1 MQRLRITYSK
11 GNELMFTGNLDMQK
25 VWERTFRR
33 ADLELAYS
41 QGFHPQPRMHQAC
54 PLPLGFTSENEL
66 VDFWLNSD
74 ESITEVLRKLKSA
87 LQPGITILDLRPV
100 SMERKALQTLVTA
113 AKYRVFFDEEVDL
126 DGIEALLTN
135 LKNKKNCI
143 RTRRGKEYD
152 LLPLIQDIVFV
163 NEKPAYLDVT
173 LSAVAGA
180 TGRPEEVLDELGF
193 DFTETSIIRTGL
205 ILSE

>member
-1 MQRLRITYSK
+1 
-11 GNELMFTGNLDMQK
+11 
-25 VWERTFRR
+25 
-33 ADLELAYS
+33 
-41 QGFHPQPRMHQAC
+41 
-54 PLPLGFTSENEL
+54 
-66 VDFWLNSD
+66 
-74 ESITEVLRKLKSA
+74 
-87 LQPGITILDLRPV
+87 
-100 SMERKALQTLVTA
+100 MERKALQTLVTA